1 MLSSI
6 FHAGT
11 FDAQSVAIALTAGL
25 LLGLVISVVYHI
37 TSDEPGRFAIVIAAM
52 PLLVTAVIMIVNGN
66 LGTSVAVLGAFGL
79 VRFRSAAGSAWE
91 IVFLFFSMAVGL
103 AVGMGFIT
111 LAAIITIFV
120 GILLILLEKAGYGS
134 GVSKQRELKITI
146 PEDLNYS
153 NLFDDLFQRYTKK
166 SEFRRV
172 KTTNMGTMYELNYRV
187 VLRKPEEEKEL
198 IDQIRCRNGNLTVIM
213 GLVEKEKNML

>member
-1 MLSSI
+1 MLTSI

-11 FDAQSVAIALTAGL
+11 FDVQSVAIALASGL
-25 LLGLVISVVYHI
+25 ILGLVISVVYHI
-37 TSDEPGRFAIVIAAM
+37 TSEEPGRFAVVIAAM

-111 LAAIITIFV
+111 LAVIITVAV
-120 GILLILLEKAGYGS
+120 GLMLLLLERSGYGK
-134 GVSKQRELKITI
+134 GVSRNRELKITI

-153 NLFDDLFQRYTKK
+153 RLFDDLFQRYTKK
-166 SEFRRV
+166 AEFRRV
-172 KTTNMGTMYELNYRV
+172 KTTNMGTMYELDYRV
-187 VLRKPEEEKEL
+187 ELRRPEEEKEL
-198 IDQIRCRNGNLTVIM
+198 IDQIRCRNGNLTVIL
-213 GLVEKEKNML
+213 GLVEREKNML